1 MRQGAAE
8 HQVLSWSSP
17 YSDQK
22 VGYRRNMMEELILK
36 MAKEICDSAEVYS
49 IENSVDSVS
58 FENARLK
65 DIESRKGSGTGLRI
79 IRNKKLGFSYT
90 RNISDKERLIQ
101 NALDSIKGGVD
112 GLFQFPLTKEPPAL
126 DTYDPSIETAS
137 NSVMVEECTRV
148 CDLLSQKIKGQINV
162 YAQRR
167 VSTIKILNSSGTDLF
182 LKSSVYLFNTE
193 ILYPYTSA
201 SLRRTLISKSFKK
214 ADDEYL
220 SFLTDTYNQSARA
233 LTPDVSKIK
242 VLFLPETMYVLMW
255 RLQSA
260 ANGQSIYQNISP
272 LANKIGE
279 KIFNEKL
286 SVYNDPFDDTFP
298 GARAFDDEGTPCRKF
313 PIVEEGVFRNFYYDL
328 YFAQKMNVSPFGNG
342 FREGESSKPVPVL
355 DHLSITPGN
364 KSFSDLVKSID
375 RGIIIAGALGAHS
388 GNIPN
393 GDFSIG
399 IAPGLFVENGEII
412 GHVKDIMAAGNIYD
426 TLNNIIDIENVRHKC
441 FSGHFPSML
450 LDNLSVTAKK

>member
-1 MRQGAAE
+1 
-8 HQVLSWSSP
+8 
-17 YSDQK
+17 
-22 VGYRRNMMEELILK
+22 MEELILK
-36 MAKEICDSAEVYS
+36 TAKKICDSAEVYS
-49 IENSVDSVS
+49 IENSSDSIS

-65 DIESRKGSGTGLRI
+65 DIESRKESGTSLRI
-79 IRNKKLGFSYT
+79 IKNNKLGFSYT
-90 RNISDKERLIQ
+90 RNISNEDNLIK

-112 GLFQFPLTKEPPAL
+112 GLFQFPPTSELPVL
-126 DTYDPSIETAS
+126 NTYDPSIETLS

-148 CDLLSQKIKGQINV
+148 CELLSQKIKGQINV

-167 VSTIKILNSSGTDLF
+167 VSAVKILNSSGTDLF
-182 LKSSVYLFNTE
+182 LKSSAYYFDTE

-201 SLRRTLISKSFKK
+201 SLRRPLISKSFKR

-220 SFLTDTYNQSARA
+220 SFLADTYNQSANVI
-233 LTPDVSKIK
+233 TPDVSRIK
-242 VLFLPETMYVLMW
+242 ALFLPETMYVLMW

-260 ANGQSIYQNISP
+260 AHGQSIYQNISP
-272 LANKIGE
+272 LANKIDK
-279 KIFNEKL
+279 KIFNKKL
-286 SVYNDPFDDTFP
+286 SVNNDPFNDTFP
-298 GARAFDDEGTPCRKF
+298 GARAFDDEGTPCRNF
-313 PIVEEGVFRNFYYDL
+313 PIVEEGVLRNFYYDL
-328 YFAQKMNVSPFGNG
+328 YFAQKMNASPSGNG

-355 DHLSITPGN
+355 KHLSITPGN
-364 KSFSDLVKSID
+364 KSFSDLIKSMD

-412 GHVKDIMAAGNIYD
+412 GHVKDIMAAGNVYD

-441 FSGHFPSML
+441 SSGHFPSIL
-450 LDNLSVTAKK
+450 LDNLSVTVKK